1 MPRRYAWDQFEVL
14 LKDNPNALNYPLCPE
29 RPHDQPLNETWFLE
43 ACADVE
49 AKFTKAMDLSY
60 QMLVKIVQLL
70 STCITVF
77 QDIQHQRTDWYK
89 YDEPYQG
96 LAFDLNELP
105 TEEQF
110 WGFYARLQHLP
121 NHFMQTWEEMMTT
134 AFFDPAPLAF
144 YATRLPLQT
153 RFIAQRQ
160 IQRTATGIQS
170 QLPADVSIHQQEMT
184 LSVPVFG
191 LKRDQLGDEL
201 GEEGGNDRRRSR
213 GDPEGEATQR
223 IKRQEKPVP
232 ERMRRSRETGP

>member
-1 MPRRYAWDQFEVL
+1 ML

-49 AKFTKAMDLSY
+49 AKFTQAMDLSC

-89 YDEPYQG
+89 YKEPYQG

-121 NHFMQTWEEMMTT
+121 SHFMQTWEEMMSTS
-134 AFFDPAPLAF
+134 FFDPAPLAF
-144 YATRLPLQT
+144 YAARLPLQT

-170 QLPADVSIHQQEMT
+170 QLPADVSIRQREIYDT
-184 LSVPVFG
+184 LSASVRPG
-191 LKRDQLGDEL
+191 ARSARGRARRGR
-201 GEEGGNDRRRSR
+201 GE
-213 GDPEGEATQR
+213 
-223 IKRQEKPVP
+223 
-232 ERMRRSRETGP
+232 